1 LSAAAVAW
9 GALLLIL
16 AVVLPVEN
24 PENSNTQYS
33 LVHVNGFD
41 VLWLASVPLAAAMVV
56 WFLLHARLGSAA
68 GRRALIGAWI
78 FSVAV
83 LAGAVAG
90 FLTFFIGFFVVP
102 EGMALVGAVV
112 SASQKR

>member
-1 LSAAAVAW
+1 V
-9 GALLLIL
+9 
-16 AVVLPVEN
+16 
-24 PENSNTQYS
+24 
-33 LVHVNGFD
+33 
-41 VLWLASVPLAAAMVV
+41 
-56 WFLLHARLGSAA
+56 
-68 GRRALIGAWI
+68 AWI

-90 FLTFFIGFFVVP
+90 FLTFFMGFFVVP